1 MVRKFLVRRKRQI
14 AAPGKTTSRGKELV
28 KFNHIIRRKVSSHL
42 GFKVSK
48 VKEYARHRWDA
59 HVAAGKLTRR
69 LEQGGVALLLA
80 IACSWLC
87 GPAVAQDYAQVKPG
101 VELQFPRDHGSHPQ
115 FRSEWWYLTGWVK
128 DAKGRDL
135 GIQITFF
142 RNRPLVAENNPSRF
156 APRQLLFAHAA
167 LADPANGKLLHD
179 QRAARAGFGLAEAQ
193 EGRADVAIDDWSL
206 RQTAGGYSASVTARE
221 FAYALDFKLTQPVL
235 LQGERGLSRKGPQ
248 ARQASYYYSQ
258 PHLAVSGSIAL
269 KGEMIAVNGE
279 AWLDHEW
286 SSEYLAP
293 EAAGWDWIG
302 LNLADGGALMAFRMR
317 DKQGGTL
324 WAGGSLRAADGR
336 VRNFAPGEVRFGPLR
351 RWRSPRTQAEYP
363 VALRVQAGDMKFE
376 LDPMMDDQELDSRAS
391 TGTIYWEGA
400 VSAKSGG
407 KLLGRGYLELT
418 GYWRPLRL

>member
-1 MVRKFLVRRKRQI
+1 
-14 AAPGKTTSRGKELV
+14 
-28 KFNHIIRRKVSSHL
+28 
-42 GFKVSK
+42 
-48 VKEYARHRWDA
+48 
-59 HVAAGKLTRR
+59 
-69 LEQGGVALLLA
+69 LLLA
-80 IACSWLC
+80 LAGAWRCDAAI
-87 GPAVAQDYAQVKPG
+87 AQDYAQVQPG

-115 FRSEWWYLTGWVK
+115 FRTEWWYLTGWVK
-128 DAKGRDL
+128 DARGGDL

-142 RNRPLVAENNPSRF
+142 RNRPRVAEDNPSRF

-193 EGRADVAIDDWSL
+193 ERRTDVAIDDWSL
-206 RQTAGGYSASVTARE
+206 RQTAGGYAARIAARE
-221 FAYALDFKLTQPVL
+221 FAYALEFKVIQPVL
-235 LQGERGLSRKGPQ
+235 LQGERGLSRKGPLR
-248 ARQASYYYSQ
+248 AQASYYYSQ
-258 PHLAVSGSIAL
+258 PQLAVSGSVTA
-269 KGEMIAVNGE
+269 KGETREVSGV

-293 EAAGWDWIG
+293 QAQGWDWIG

-336 VRNFAPGEVRFGPLR
+336 VRVLAPGEVRFEPLR
-351 RWRSPRTQAEYP
+351 RWRSPRTQTEYP
-363 VALRVQAGDMKFE
+363 VALRLRAGDMEFE
-376 LDPMMDDQELDSRAS
+376 LEPMMDDQELDSRAS

-400 VSAKSGG
+400 VSAKSSG
-407 KLLGRGYLELT
+407 KLLGSGYLELT